1 MVRSATRGAGR
12 VAGPPSSGAAALAA
26 DLASAAD
33 PVALAR
39 RVGLDPDPWQG
50 EVLRSSASR
59 ILLNCCRQSGKS
71 TAAGLLGLHK
81 ATYSP
86 GSTTL
91 LVSPG
96 QRQSGEL
103 FRKVL
108 AAYRRLGRP
117 VPSTAE
123 NQMSMAL
130 ENESRIISLPGN
142 ESTIRTY
149 TCDLL
154 VIDEAARVS
163 DDLYTAVRP
172 MLAVSGGRLLAL
184 STPHGVSGWWS
195 EAWHGPDPWERYQVP
210 ASDCLRISP
219 AFLAEER
226 LALGEWKFEQEYFC
240 KFLEDAWQIFSN
252 EAIAGIFSDDFQEVE
267 L

>member
-1 MVRSATRGAGR
+1 MAQRATLTSPR
-12 VAGPPSSGAAALAA
+12 VARPPSSGAAALAA
-26 DLASAAD
+26 DLASRLD
-33 PVALAR
+33 PVSLAR
-39 RVGLDPDPWQG
+39 RVGIGPDPWQG
-50 EVLRSSASR
+50 EVLRSTAPR

-71 TAAGLLGLHK
+71 TAAGLLGLHR
-81 ATYSP
+81 AVYSP

-96 QRQSGEL
+96 QRQSSEL

-117 VPSTAE
+117 VPSEAE
-123 NQMSMAL
+123 NAMSLAL
-130 ENESRIISLPGN
+130 ENNSRVISLPGN

-149 TCDLL
+149 TCDLM
-154 VIDEAARVS
+154 VIDEASRVS
-163 DDLYTAVRP
+163 DDLYAAVRP

-184 STPHGVSGWWS
+184 STPHGVSGWWA
-195 EAWHGPDPWERYQVP
+195 EAWHSSDPWERYEVP
-210 ASDCLRISP
+210 ADQCPRISRS
-219 AFLAEER
+219 FLAEER